1 MDCVAVRAIE
11 AIKAIEAIGKA
22 TCRSWFSQRALCR
35 SKNPNTV
42 DYVTVALKLRSYFSL
57 MGALYRSKTSKTNNG
72 NNGNNGNNAK
82 KAKTSR

>member
-11 AIKAIEAIGKA
+11 AIEAIEAIGKA
-22 TCRSWFSQRALCR
+22 TCRSWFSQRALYR

-72 NNGNNGNNAK
+72 NNGNNAK